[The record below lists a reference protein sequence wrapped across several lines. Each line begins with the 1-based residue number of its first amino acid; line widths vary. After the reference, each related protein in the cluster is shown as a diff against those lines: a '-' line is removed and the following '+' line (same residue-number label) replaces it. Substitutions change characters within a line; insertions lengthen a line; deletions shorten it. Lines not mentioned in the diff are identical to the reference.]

1 MDIAADLR
9 TDTADSAEPAATPP
23 VALNLPA
30 ELGIYAAADVYREMT
45 GALGAMSANPQHDSL
60 AIDAHRVEM
69 VDASGVQL
77 LLAFAAELHERGLSM
92 QWIAPSRAL
101 RESVERLGV
110 AGMLHL
116 HADTPVA

>member
-9 TDTADSAEPAATPP
+9 TDATEPVSAAPA
-23 VALNLPA
+23 ALNLPA
-30 ELGIYAAADVYREMT
+30 ELGIYAAADVYRDMT
-45 GALGAMSANPQHDSL
+45 GALGALSAHPGQDAL

-116 HADTPVA
+116 HADTSIA